1 MNRKVTILLIA
12 AIAAILP
19 AVAIADVMITG
30 QVGIEGTTNSTVFH
44 LQAGPNYQDA
54 DGYLGWHSYS
64 SGIHMG
70 DMHLNPTANQTVLAI
85 NVMMITFDSGI
96 MPGTFWLNLTGYS
109 TDMFPSGA
117 YMYVSDNLQYFT
129 DFSSPN
135 SYSSPGSGIIAL
147 NLHIANG
154 VTVSTGPID
163 VTSSTVLYI
172 GFYLPAV
179 GPSALNAEVWAFGS
193 YTTA

>member
-12 AIAAILP
+12 VIAAILP
-19 AVAIADVMITG
+19 AVAVADVMITG
-30 QVGIEGTTNSTVFH
+30 QVGIEGTTNSAVFH

-54 DGYLGWHSYS
+54 DGYLGWHPYS

-70 DMHLNPTANQTVLAI
+70 DLHLNPTSNQTVLAI
-85 NVMMITFDSGI
+85 NVMEITFQSGI
-96 MPGTFWLNLTGYS
+96 APGTFWLNLTGYS
-109 TDMFPSGA
+109 ADMFPSGA
-117 YMYVSDNLQYFT
+117 YLYISNNLQTFT

-147 NLHIANG
+147 TLHVANG
-154 VTVSTGPID
+154 ATVSSGPIS

-179 GPSALNAEVWAFGS
+179 GPSAVNAELWAFGS